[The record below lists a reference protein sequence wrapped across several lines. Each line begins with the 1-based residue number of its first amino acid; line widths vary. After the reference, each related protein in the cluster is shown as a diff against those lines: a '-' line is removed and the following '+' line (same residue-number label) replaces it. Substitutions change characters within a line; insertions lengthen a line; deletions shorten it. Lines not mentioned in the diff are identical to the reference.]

1 MQIFIW
7 YGGKTYTFDVEPSDT
22 IENIKYK
29 IVDKGIVNQIYLF
42 PHYRL
47 QFRSNLYL
55 DDEKTLA
62 DYNIQKE
69 DTIYLFVKNPNSL
82 RNTIKIKFKNDI
94 IEMDFPCFCCYS
106 IFDYKKEIYKKR
118 GYPVEYQNLYSDE
131 NGKNLLNND
140 DKESIPVFLRI
151 DEDNLHKGYKIIY
164 YDGHEEY
171 NIISGYDLESIK
183 EIKDKIKKEYNLPK
197 GSFELIYDYNALSD
211 SKKLSD
217 YNIYYESKIYL
228 VIEEKYEKFL
238 FITSHFSV
246 TVKYKEKFYTTGMQD
261 YTILG
266 IKKYFME
273 YIIKNSNIKISQIKI
288 IFQGK
293 ILDDNV
299 NIQDK
304 GIGFR
309 KMELFITD

>member
-1 MQIFIW
+1 M
-7 YGGKTYTFDVEPSDT
+7 
-22 IENIKYK
+22 
-29 IVDKGIVNQIYLF
+29 
-42 PHYRL
+42 

-69 DTIYLFVKNPNSL
+69 DTIFLFAKNPYSL
-82 RNTIKIKFKNDI
+82 KNTIKIKFKNDI

-131 NGKNLLNND
+131 KGKNLLNND

-151 DEDNLHKGYKIIY
+151 DEDNLNKGYNIIY

-171 NIISGYDLESIK
+171 DIISGYDLESIK
-183 EIKDKIKKEYNLPK
+183 EIKDKIKKKYNLPK
-197 GSFELIYDYNALSD
+197 GSFELIYDHNALSD

-217 YNIYYESKIYL
+217 YNIYYKSKIYL

-238 FITSHFSV
+238 FMTGSFC
-246 TVKYKEKFYTTGMQD
+246 VKYKEKFYTAGIKYD
-261 YTILG
+261 TILG

-273 YIIKNSNIKISQIKI
+273 SIIKSNIKISQIKI

-299 NIQDK
+299 NINDK
-304 GIGFR
+304 GIGCR
-309 KMELFITD
+309 KMELFVTD